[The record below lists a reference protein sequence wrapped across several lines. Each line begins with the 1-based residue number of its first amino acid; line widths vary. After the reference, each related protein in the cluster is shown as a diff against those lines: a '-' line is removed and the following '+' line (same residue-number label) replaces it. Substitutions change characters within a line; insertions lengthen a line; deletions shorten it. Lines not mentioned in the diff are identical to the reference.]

1 MGGTQS
7 EIINLENKMKKL
19 EKEIIIFKI
28 ETVDQ
33 LEDEIKSLN
42 NKLEEKENETQK
54 LINELKRTT
63 ESQQQIAKFNME
75 RICRLESQI
84 RDLNI
89 KKMSKKDIENTFF
102 DHLTLGT
109 INDTNTDKIVLSCSD
124 VNLVISPEKC

>member
-1 MGGTQS
+1 
-7 EIINLENKMKKL
+7 
-19 EKEIIIFKI
+19 
-28 ETVDQ
+28 
-33 LEDEIKSLN
+33 
-42 NKLEEKENETQK
+42 LEEKENETQK